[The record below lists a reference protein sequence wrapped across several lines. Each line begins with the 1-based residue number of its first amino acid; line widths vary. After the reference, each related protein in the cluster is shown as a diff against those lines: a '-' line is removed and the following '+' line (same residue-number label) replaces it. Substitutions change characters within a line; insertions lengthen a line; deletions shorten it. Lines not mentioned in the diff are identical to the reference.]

1 MLRRRPEV
9 SVESLLLAAS
19 LYFTLACN
27 VPFWHALLAARGS
40 ESGVLVY
47 VFAVGTAL
55 TALHFLLLAPLLNRW
70 TWLPLLGALV
80 LVAVSTSY
88 FSGQFGV
95 FFDPDMLR
103 NVLRTDLAEA
113 RELLTPGFFLQVSA
127 LALPPLVFLAR
138 ARVRRRPLRRALA
151 IRAAAAVL
159 ALLVAVA
166 ALGSVF
172 KDFSGQMRNHKELRY
187 LITPAAPLWSLARV
201 LSRDAQAANQP
212 RRPVGADARLGAS
225 WAAAKKPTLFVIV
238 VGETARAANWG
249 LDRGAG
255 QSPAHDTTPELARR
269 AVINFPDVTSCGT
282 NTEVSVPCMFSLQGR
297 RNYDEDAIRGSESL
311 LDVLRH
317 AGLRVVWN
325 DNQSG
330 CKGVCAGVESLRPD
344 PAALPALCDGERC
357 LDEALLESSRAL
369 LRDPQGNLVLVLHQL
384 GNHGPAYFRRY
395 PEAFRRFTP
404 TCDDEDLSK
413 CTREQVVNSY
423 DNALSYTDHVLAKTI
438 AFLETQRGRFD
449 VAMTYVSD
457 HGESL
462 GESNLWKHNHM
473 VQTNLRIPL
482 VMRWPKGLPA
492 GTRVKAM
499 VDEIDVFPTVCDLM
513 DLDLPGLSGAL
524 TVQRGEP
531 VKITGSALTPS
542 AFRVLGVRPA
552 LGRLFVPEEDVGQG
566 AHPIVVLGYGAW
578 QSHFGGDSSIVGESI
593 SINGQAIAIDGGE
606 Q

>member
-1 MLRRRPEV
+1 MFKLRLSHVPSFAPSAGASTPVGRRARGASAFAAAWSGARSWRPEV
-9 SVESLLLAAS
+9 SGEGLLVGLG
-19 LYFTLACN
+19 LYFALACN
-27 VPFWHALLAARGS
+27 TPFWRALLASRGG
-40 ESGVLVY
+40 EGGGLFYVLALGV
-47 VFAVGTAL
+47 AL
-55 TALHFLLLAPLLNRW
+55 AALNVALLAPLLNRW
-70 TWLPLLGALV
+70 TTKPLLGGLI
-80 LVAVSTSY
+80 LVAAVSSY
-88 FSGQFGV
+88 YAGHFGV
-95 FFDPDMLR
+95 YFDPSMLR

-423 DNALSYTDHVLAKTI
+423 DNALSYTDHVLARGIDLLKE
-438 AFLETQRGRFD
+438 LEPRYD
-449 VAMTYVSD
+449 AALLYVSD

-462 GESNLWKHNHM
+462 GENGLYLH
-473 VQTNLRIPL
+473 
-482 VMRWPKGLPA
+482 GLPYSIA
-492 GTRVKAM
+492 PAEQTRVPMLMWLSSGFAARNR
-499 VDEIDVFPTVCDLM
+499 VDAACLRGQAARPASHDNLFHTVLGLLDVRTAVRD
-513 DLDLPGLSGAL
+513 DALDLTAPCRS
-524 TVQRGEP
+524 
-531 VKITGSALTPS
+531 
-542 AFRVLGVRPA
+542 
-552 LGRLFVPEEDVGQG
+552 
-566 AHPIVVLGYGAW
+566 
-578 QSHFGGDSSIVGESI
+578 
-593 SINGQAIAIDGGE
+593 
-606 Q
+606 

>member
-1 MLRRRPEV
+1 MFKLRLSHVPSFAPSAGASTPVGRRARGASAFAAAWSGARSWRPEV
-9 SVESLLLAAS
+9 SGEGLLVGLG
-19 LYFTLACN
+19 LYFALACN
-27 VPFWHALLAARGS
+27 TPFWRALLASRGG
-40 ESGVLVY
+40 EGGGLFYVLALGV
-47 VFAVGTAL
+47 AL
-55 TALHFLLLAPLLNRW
+55 AALNVALLAPLLNRW
-70 TWLPLLGALV
+70 TTKPLLGGLI
-80 LVAVSTSY
+80 LVAAVSSY
-88 FSGQFGV
+88 YAGHFGV
-95 FFDPDMLR
+95 YFDPSMLR

-113 RELLTPGFFLQVSA
+113 RELLTPGFFLQVAA

-212 RRPVGADARLGAS
+212 CRPVGADARLGAS

-255 QSPAHDTTPELARR
+255 QSSAHDTTPELARR

-423 DNALSYTDHVLAKTI
+423 DNALSYTDHVLARGIDLLKE
-438 AFLETQRGRFD
+438 LEPRYD
-449 VAMTYVSD
+449 AALLYVSD

-462 GESNLWKHNHM
+462 GENGLYLH
-473 VQTNLRIPL
+473 
-482 VMRWPKGLPA
+482 GLPYSIA
-492 GTRVKAM
+492 PAEQTRVPMLMWLSSGFAARNR
-499 VDEIDVFPTVCDLM
+499 VDAACLRGQAARPASHDNLFHTVLGLLDVRTAVRD
-513 DLDLPGLSGAL
+513 DALDLTAPCRS
-524 TVQRGEP
+524 
-531 VKITGSALTPS
+531 
-542 AFRVLGVRPA
+542 
-552 LGRLFVPEEDVGQG
+552 
-566 AHPIVVLGYGAW
+566 
-578 QSHFGGDSSIVGESI
+578 
-593 SINGQAIAIDGGE
+593 
-606 Q
+606 

>member
-1 MLRRRPEV
+1 MFKLRLSHVPPFAPSAGASTPVGRRARGASAFAAAWSGARSWRPEV
-9 SVESLLLAAS
+9 SGEGLLVGLG
-19 LYFTLACN
+19 LYFALACN
-27 VPFWHALLAARGS
+27 TPFWRALLASRGG
-40 ESGVLVY
+40 EGGGLFYVLALGV
-47 VFAVGTAL
+47 AL
-55 TALHFLLLAPLLNRW
+55 AALNVALLAPLLNRW
-70 TWLPLLGALV
+70 TTKPLLGGLI
-80 LVAVSTSY
+80 LVAAVSSY
-88 FSGQFGV
+88 YAGHFGV
-95 FFDPDMLR
+95 YFDPSMLR

-413 CTREQVVNSY
+413 CTREQVANSY
-423 DNALSYTDHVLAKTI
+423 DNALSYTDHVLARGIDLLKE
-438 AFLETQRGRFD
+438 LEPRYD
-449 VAMTYVSD
+449 AALLYVSD

-462 GESNLWKHNHM
+462 GENGLYLH
-473 VQTNLRIPL
+473 
-482 VMRWPKGLPA
+482 GLPYSIA
-492 GTRVKAM
+492 PAEQTRVPMLMWLSSGFAARNR
-499 VDEIDVFPTVCDLM
+499 VDAACLRGQAARPASHDNLFHTVLGLLDVRTAVRD
-513 DLDLPGLSGAL
+513 DALDLTAPCRS
-524 TVQRGEP
+524 
-531 VKITGSALTPS
+531 
-542 AFRVLGVRPA
+542 
-552 LGRLFVPEEDVGQG
+552 
-566 AHPIVVLGYGAW
+566 
-578 QSHFGGDSSIVGESI
+578 
-593 SINGQAIAIDGGE
+593 
-606 Q
+606 

>member
-1 MLRRRPEV
+1 MFKLRLSHVPSFAPSAGASTPVGRRARGASAFAAAWSGARSWRPEV
-9 SVESLLLAAS
+9 SGEGLLVGLG
-19 LYFTLACN
+19 LYFALACN
-27 VPFWHALLAARGS
+27 TPFWRALLASRGG
-40 ESGVLVY
+40 EGGGLFYVLALGV
-47 VFAVGTAL
+47 AL
-55 TALHFLLLAPLLNRW
+55 AALNVALLAPLLNRW
-70 TWLPLLGALV
+70 TTKPLLGGLI
-80 LVAVSTSY
+80 LVAAVSSY
-88 FSGQFGV
+88 YAGHFGV
-95 FFDPDMLR
+95 YFDPSMLR

-413 CTREQVVNSY
+413 CTREQVANSY
-423 DNALSYTDHVLAKTI
+423 DNALSYTDHVLARGIDLLKE
-438 AFLETQRGRFD
+438 LEPRYD
-449 VAMTYVSD
+449 AALLYVSD

-462 GESNLWKHNHM
+462 GENGLYLH
-473 VQTNLRIPL
+473 
-482 VMRWPKGLPA
+482 GLPYSIA
-492 GTRVKAM
+492 PAEQTRVPMLMWLSSGFAARNR
-499 VDEIDVFPTVCDLM
+499 VDAACLRGQAARPASHDNLFHTVLGLLDVRTAVRD
-513 DLDLPGLSGAL
+513 DALDLTAPCRS
-524 TVQRGEP
+524 
-531 VKITGSALTPS
+531 
-542 AFRVLGVRPA
+542 
-552 LGRLFVPEEDVGQG
+552 
-566 AHPIVVLGYGAW
+566 
-578 QSHFGGDSSIVGESI
+578 
-593 SINGQAIAIDGGE
+593 
-606 Q
+606 